1 MPSKHALALVIGLSL
16 AATANAEEYRQHE
29 AHVHGH
35 VEFNIAQDGKDLLI
49 EITSPGADVVG
60 FEHAPENA
68 EQEQALKQAIAALK
82 DTDKLFAINQQAK
95 CVIED
100 VHVSHT
106 LGQDS
111 HEGHDHHD
119 HEGHDHDKHDHEGHD
134 HDKHEHDHEHD
145 HEHEHKGHD
154 HEEHAHDD
162 HDGHEHHD
170 HEGHDHEGHDHEHGG
185 HGEFTVEYR
194 YHCDSVADLNSID
207 TTWFKQFPATESI
220 SANLFTDTTQSATT
234 LNKGNT
240 KIAIK

>member
-16 AATANAEEYRQHE
+16 TATANAEEYRQHE

-68 EQEQALKQAIAALK
+68 EQENALNNAIAALK
-82 DTDKLFAINQQAK
+82 DTNKLFAINQQAK

-100 VHVSHT
+100 VHVAHT
-106 LGQDS
+106 LGEES

-134 HDKHEHDHEHD
+134 HDKHDHDKHKDHDHDHDEHDEH
-145 HEHEHKGHD
+145 H
-154 HEEHAHDD
+154 D
-162 HDGHEHHD
+162 HDGHEH
-170 HEGHDHEGHDHEHGG
+170 HEGHDHEHGG

-220 SANLFTDTTQSATT
+220 SVNLFTDTTQSATN
-234 LNKGNT
+234 LSKDNA

>member
-16 AATANAEEYRQHE
+16 TATANAEEYRQHE

-60 FEHAPENA
+60 FEHVPENA
-68 EQEQALKQAIAALK
+68 EQENALNNAIAALK
-82 DTDKLFAINQQAK
+82 DTNKLFAINQQAK

-100 VHVSHT
+100 VHVAHT
-106 LGQDS
+106 LGEES
-111 HEGHDHHD
+111 HEEHDHHD
-119 HEGHDHDKHDHEGHD
+119 HGGHDHDKHDHEGHD
-134 HDKHEHDHEHD
+134 HDKHDHDKHKDHDHDEHDD
-145 HEHEHKGHD
+145 HH
-154 HEEHAHDD
+154 D
-162 HDGHEHHD
+162 HDGHEH
-170 HEGHDHEGHDHEHGG
+170 HEGHDHEHGG

-220 SANLFTDTTQSATT
+220 SVNLFTDTTQSATN
-234 LNKGNT
+234 LSKDNA

>member
-119 HEGHDHDKHDHEGHD
+119 HESHDHDKHDHEGHD
-134 HDKHEHDHEHD
+134 HDKHEHEHD
-145 HEHEHKGHD
+145 HDHEHKGHD
-154 HEEHAHDD
+154 EHAHDD

>member
-119 HEGHDHDKHDHEGHD
+119 HEGHDHDKHEGHDQDKHDHEGHD
-134 HDKHEHDHEHD
+134 HDKHE
-145 HEHEHKGHD
+145 
-154 HEEHAHDD
+154 
-162 HDGHEHHD
+162 HEHHD

>member
-16 AATANAEEYRQHE
+16 TATANAEEYRQHE

-68 EQEQALKQAIAALK
+68 EQENALNNAIAALK
-82 DTDKLFAINQQAK
+82 DTNKLFAINQQAK

-100 VHVSHT
+100 VHVAHT
-106 LGQDS
+106 LGEES

-134 HDKHEHDHEHD
+134 HDKHDHDKHKDHDHD
-145 HEHEHKGHD
+145 
-154 HEEHAHDD
+154 EHAHDD
-162 HDGHEHHD
+162 HHDHDGHEH
-170 HEGHDHEGHDHEHGG
+170 HEGHDHEHGG
-185 HGEFTVEYR
+185 HGEFTIEYR

-220 SANLFTDTTQSATT
+220 SVNLFTDTTQSATN
-234 LNKGNT
+234 LSKDNV

>member
-16 AATANAEEYRQHE
+16 SATANAEEFRQHE

-68 EQEQALKQAIAALK
+68 EQEQALKRAVAALK
-82 DTDKLFAINQQAK
+82 DTNKLFAINQQAK
-95 CVIED
+95 CVIEE
-100 VHVSHT
+100 VQVAHT
-106 LGQDS
+106 LSQDS
-111 HEGHDHHD
+111 HEGHDHGD
-119 HEGHDHDKHDHEGHD
+119 HEGHDHDKHDHDNHEGHD
-134 HDKHEHDHEHD
+134 HDKHDHDSHE
-145 HEHEHKGHD
+145 GHD
-154 HEEHAHDD
+154 HDEHAHDD
-162 HDGHEHHD
+162 H
-170 HEGHDHEGHDHEHGG
+170 HDHEGHDHEHGG

-194 YHCDSVADLNSID
+194 FHCDSVADLNSID

-220 SANLFTDTTQSATT
+220 SVNLFTDTTQSATNLT
-234 LNKGNT
+234 KGNT